1 MQAAVKVNDNHVN
14 VILSKRKTGAD
25 SNTVG
30 ISRHRQLLGM
40 IAVHKK
46 VVKACNKGVI

>member
-1 MQAAVKVNDNHVN
+1 MKVNDNHVN